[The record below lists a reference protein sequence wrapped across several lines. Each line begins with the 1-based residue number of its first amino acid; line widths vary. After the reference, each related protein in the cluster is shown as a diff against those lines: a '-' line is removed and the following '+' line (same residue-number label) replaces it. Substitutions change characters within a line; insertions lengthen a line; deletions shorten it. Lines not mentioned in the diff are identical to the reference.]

1 MIVCLVISCYPFFV
15 ETIYYA
21 ISSAI
26 LLLYI
31 FPTILKIVSQ
41 NDVDIA
47 FSISDTYGRPIANL
61 EPLMAAGR

>member
-31 FPTILKIVSQ
+31 FPKILANQ
-41 NDVDIA
+41 NKTK
-47 FSISDTYGRPIANL
+47 ST
-61 EPLMAAGR
+61 